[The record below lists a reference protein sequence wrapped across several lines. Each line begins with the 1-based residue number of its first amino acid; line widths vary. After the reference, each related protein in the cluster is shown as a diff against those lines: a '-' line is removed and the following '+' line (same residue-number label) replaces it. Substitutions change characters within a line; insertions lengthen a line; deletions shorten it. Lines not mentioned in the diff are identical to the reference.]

1 MVDRTAAV
9 GPRVELGPDCSV
21 GPHCVLEGRVVA
33 GARNRFAAGVCIG
46 GPPMDHRYAGE
57 ETGVVIGSGNTFFE
71 YATVHRASGAGNSTA
86 IGDDNTVM
94 TYVHVAHNC
103 RVGSG
108 CVLTSGV
115 QLGGH
120 VEVGDRANI
129 GGQTGVHQ
137 HCRVGA
143 LAMVGAHSYV
153 NKDIPPYLL
162 AAGRPCRVRGVNSV
176 GMARAGFSAE
186 RVAAVKAAFRLIY
199 RGGLN
204 LAQARAKL
212 ESELLPAAQPGRG
225 REELQA
231 ILDFLGSSRR
241 GIELRTGP
249 GGPEEEQ

>member
-1 MVDRTAAV
+1 VVDRTAVV
-9 GPRVELGPDCSV
+9 GPLVELGPGCEV
-21 GPHCVLEGRVVA
+21 GPHCVFEGRVVA

-57 ETGVVIGSGNTFFE
+57 DTGVTIGSGNSFFE
-71 YATVHRASGAGNSTA
+71 YATVHRATGAGSQTV

-129 GGQTGVHQ
+129 GGQAGVHQ
-137 HCRVGA
+137 YCRVGA

-153 NKDIPPYLL
+153 NKDIPPFLL
-162 AAGRPCRVRGVNSV
+162 AAGRPARVRGVNSV
-176 GMARAGFSAE
+176 GLARAGFSAE
-186 RVAAVKAAFRLIY
+186 RVAAVKAAFRLLY

-204 LAQARAKL
+204 LAQARTKL
-212 ESELLPAAQPGRG
+212 ETGLLPSLEAGRG
-225 REELQA
+225 REEL
-231 ILDFLGSSRR
+231 LTMLEFFGSSRR

-249 GGPEEEQ
+249 EGPEEE

>member
-1 MVDRTAAV
+1 MVHLSAVV
-9 GPRVELGPDCSV
+9 GPLVEMGPGCEV
-21 GPHCVLEGRVVA
+21 GPFCVFEGRVTA

-46 GPPMDHRYAGE
+46 GPPMDHKYLGE
-57 ETGVVIGSGNTFFE
+57 DTGVAIGSGNTFFE
-71 YATVHRASGAGNSTA
+71 HSTVHRATGAGNRTV

-108 CVLTSGV
+108 CVLTSCA

-120 VEVGDRANI
+120 VEVGDRSTI

-137 HCRVGA
+137 YCRVGA

-153 NKDIPPYLL
+153 NKDIPPFLL
-162 AAGRPCRVRGVNSV
+162 AAGRPCRVRGVNAV
-176 GMARAGFSAE
+176 GLERAGYSAAQ
-186 RVAAVKAAFRLIY
+186 VGAIKAAFRLVW

-204 LAQARAKL
+204 LSDACAKL
-212 ESELLPAAQPGRG
+212 ETDLLPAAGPGQG
-225 REELQA
+225 REELQS
-231 ILDFLGSSRR
+231 LLEFLGSSRR

-249 GGPEEEQ
+249 EEPEE